1 MTQRQSGEQ
10 RSQRQSGEQ
19 GNGRPTTGAQR
30 SQRQHVEIR
39 EVGPR
44 DGLQNEAPIPV
55 EQRVALID
63 ALSGTGLQAIEAASF
78 VHPKAIPPMAGS
90 GEVMAAIERAPGV
103 RYRALVPN
111 ERGALDA
118 LACGVDEI
126 EVVMSISE
134 THNLKNIKMTP
145 DESVGQIVAL
155 TELAHREGTPVEA
168 ILSTAFGC
176 AYEGDV
182 DPARVARY
190 TRRVLDEAGVDGVSF
205 GDTSGMA
212 SPRVV
217 EELLDALEAEGVD
230 VSTIGLHFHDT
241 RNLGLANIL
250 TGLQRGV
257 RKFDASIGGLGGCPY
272 SPGATGNVPTEDV
285 VHMVE
290 DLGFATG
297 VDLERL
303 IEAGRLAQELVGRE
317 LPSAVLRAGPR
328 TRTVPVD

>member
-1 MTQRQSGEQ
+1 MTGQS
-10 RSQRQSGEQ
+10 SEQ
-19 GNGRPTTGAQR
+19 GNRVAHSAVSNET
-30 SQRQHVEIR
+30 VEIR

-44 DGLQNEAPIPV
+44 DGLQNEDPIPV

-90 GEVMAAIERAPGV
+90 GEVMAAIHRVPGI

-111 ERGALDA
+111 ERGAHDA

-134 THNLKNIKMTP
+134 THNLKNLKMTP
-145 DESVGQIVAL
+145 DESVVQVVAL
-155 TELAHREGTPVEA
+155 TELAQAEGTPVEA

-176 AYEGDV
+176 AFEGDV
-182 DPARVARY
+182 DPARVAHY
-190 TRRVLDEAGVDGVSF
+190 TRRVIDEAGVDAVSF

-217 EELLDALEAEGVD
+217 NELLDALEAQDID
-230 VSTIGLHFHDT
+230 VSTVGLHFHDT

-250 TGLQRGV
+250 TGIQRGV
-257 RKFDASIGGLGGCPY
+257 RKFDASIAGLGGCPY
-272 SPGATGNVPTEDV
+272 SPGATGNVATEDV

-290 DLGFATG
+290 DLGYDTG
-297 VDLERL
+297 IDLDSL
-303 IEAGRLAQELVGRE
+303 MAAGHLAEELVGRQ
-317 LPSAVLRAGPR
+317 LPSQVLRAGPR
-328 TRTVPVD
+328 TRTVPVL